1 MSPLLETRDLS
12 VRIGGQRVCDSLELR
27 IGHGECWALL
37 GRNGTGKTTLL
48 HHLAGL
54 RRDHSGDILSAG
66 QDLAQLSARSRAQR
80 IGILLQHSNRG
91 FGADVFD
98 TVLSGRHPHL
108 SGLGWETAADVDIA
122 RHCVKALGLGH
133 LAQRSLQ
140 TLSGGELRR
149 VEIARLLAQQTP
161 LSLLDE
167 PTNHLDLAHQADCI
181 RTLRRQCVSD
191 KRAMLLVVHD
201 LNLAYRVCDHWL
213 ILDGDGHWQAGTRES
228 LSDRKRLSTAYAHP
242 ISRIESDNGP
252 VFLADL

>member
-1 MSPLLETRDLS
+1 
-12 VRIGGQRVCDSLELR
+12 VCDGLEFS
-27 IGHGECWALL
+27 IGRGECWALL

-54 RRDHSGDILSAG
+54 RQDHSGDILSSG
-66 QDLAQLSARSRAQR
+66 QDLRQQTPRSRAQQ

-91 FGADVFD
+91 FGAGVFD

-108 SGLGWETAADVDIA
+108 SGMGWETAADVDIT
-122 RHCVKALGLGH
+122 RRCMTALGLEH

-149 VEIARLLAQQTP
+149 VEIARLLTQQTP

-181 RTLRRQCVSD
+181 HTLHSQCVSD
-191 KRAMLLVVHD
+191 QRAMLLVVHD

-228 LSDRKRLSTAYAHP
+228 LSNSRRLSAAYAHP
-242 ISRIESDNGP
+242 ISRIESDEGP
-252 VFLADL
+252 VFLAEL

>member
-1 MSPLLETRDLS
+1 MSPLLETRGLS
-12 VRIGGQRVCDSLELR
+12 VRIGDQRVCDSLELR
-27 IGHGECWALL
+27 VGHGECWALL

-54 RRDHSGDILSAG
+54 RRDHTGDILSSG
-66 QDLAQLSARSRAQR
+66 RNLAQLTPRNRAQR

-91 FGADVFD
+91 FGAGVFD

-108 SGLGWETAADVDIA
+108 SGLDWETAADVDIA
-122 RHCVKALGLGH
+122 RDCLKALGLEH
-133 LAQRSLQ
+133 LAKRSLQ

-149 VEIARLLAQQTP
+149 VEIARLLTQQTP

-181 RTLRRQCVSD
+181 RVLRSQCVSD

-201 LNLAYRVCDHWL
+201 LNLAYRICDHWL
-213 ILDGDGHWQAGTRES
+213 ILDGDGRWQAGTRES
-228 LSDRKRLSTAYAHP
+228 LGDSKRLSAAYAHP
-242 ISRIESDNGP
+242 ISRIDGDDGP
-252 VFLADL
+252 IFVAGL

>member
-12 VRIGGQRVCDSLELR
+12 VHIGDRQVCDNLDLR
-27 IGHGECWALL
+27 IGNGECWALL

-54 RRDHSGDILSAG
+54 RSGHSGNILTSG
-66 QDLAQLSARSRAQR
+66 QNLAQLTPRSRAQQ

-91 FGADVFD
+91 FGASVFD

-108 SGLGWETAADVDIA
+108 SGLGWESAADVDIA
-122 RHCVKALGLGH
+122 MRSATALGLDH
-133 LAQRSLQ
+133 LTRRSLQ

-149 VEIARLLAQQTP
+149 VEIARLLTQQTP

-167 PTNHLDLAHQADCI
+167 PTNHLDLAHQAECI
-181 RTLRRQCVSD
+181 HTLLAQCVSAE
-191 KRAMLLVVHD
+191 RAMLLVVHD

-213 ILDGDGHWQAGTRES
+213 ILDGDGRWQAGTREALGDS
-228 LSDRKRLSTAYAHP
+228 RRLSTAYAHP
-242 ISRIESDNGP
+242 ISRIDSDDGP
-252 VFLADL
+252 VFLPGL

>member
-1 MSPLLETRDLS
+1 MSPLLETRQLS
-12 VRIGGQRVCDSLELR
+12 VRIGDRRVCDSLELS
-27 IGHGECWALL
+27 IGRGECWALL

-54 RRDHSGDILSAG
+54 RQGHSGDILGSG
-66 QDLAQLSARSRAQR
+66 QDLRQLTPRSRAQR

-91 FGADVFD
+91 FGAGVFD

-108 SGLGWETAADVDIA
+108 SGMGWETAADVDIT
-122 RHCVKALGLGH
+122 RRCMTALGLEH

-149 VEIARLLAQQTP
+149 VEIARLLTQQTP

-181 RTLRRQCVSD
+181 HALRRQCVSD
-191 KRAMLLVVHD
+191 ERAMLLVVHD

-213 ILDGDGHWQAGTRES
+213 ILGGDGHWQAGTRES
-228 LSDRKRLSTAYAHP
+228 LSDRKLLSAAYAHP
-242 ISRIESDNGP
+242 ISRIESDAGP
-252 VFLADL
+252 VFLAEL